1 MKRSLVVR
9 GCMAAVILFV
19 VSLFL
24 GSMAFAENNSGQGTI
39 DLNTAT
45 VQELTALPG
54 IGKKKAQSIIDYRAE
69 NGKFESVDEIRRIDG
84 IGKKLFSKISDRIVV
99 E

>member
-45 VQELTALPG
+45 VQELAALPG

>member
-1 MKRSLVVR
+1 MKRNLVVR

-45 VQELTALPG
+45 AQELAALPG

-84 IGKKLFSKISDRIVV
+84 IGK
-99 E
+99 

>member
-1 MKRSLVVR
+1 MKRNLVVR

-45 VQELTALPG
+45 VQELAALPG

>member
-1 MKRSLVVR
+1 MKRNLVVR

-45 VQELTALPG
+45 AQELAALPG

>member
-1 MKRSLVVR
+1 MKKNLVVR

-45 VQELTALPG
+45 AQELAALPG